1 MRKVFA
7 AMAVALVSLTRISAQ
22 EDPHAGHDH
31 AAMMAAEAENEG
43 WSTHVHGYA
52 FLTTNYQSGPSG
64 DRDFEST
71 NHLMVEAGHALW
83 GGRVSLLGTFSLEP
97 VTVPPE
103 GSPLLF
109 QRGETYHGVLL
120 VDRQHP
126 HDLFLQLAVAW
137 DRKLSQAIAFRAY
150 LAPEGE
156 PPVGPAAYTHRL
168 SASAIPTAPLS
179 HHNIDSTHLS
189 ANVVGA
195 GFTFGMVE
203 VEAGIFHGGEPD
215 ENRFDLDFGP
225 IDSYAGRVTVRPVA
239 GLSLQVSAARREQ
252 PEAIEEGDQTRQTI
266 SGTYEHPLT
275 GGVVAATLAYGRNLL
290 PGDQVERG
298 ALLEALWKFHEH
310 HTVTARIES
319 VDRDVY
325 ELINKTA
332 RPDAV
337 APEPTRIDAF
347 TFGYVHDLP
356 WPAEIDTAVG
366 IAATLYRFDSI
377 LDPTYGDRPYSGQ
390 LFLRLTFGSHGAAG
404 AHHHHGG

>member
-1 MRKVFA
+1 MRRLITPI
-7 AMAVALVSLTRISAQ
+7 AVALAALSPVAAQ
-22 EDPHAGHDH
+22 SDPHTGHDH
-31 AAMMAAEAENEG
+31 AAMMAAEAENKG

-52 FLTTNYQSGPSG
+52 FLTANYQSGPSG

-71 NHLMVEAGHALW
+71 NHLMVDVGHAVW

-137 DRKLSQAIAFRAY
+137 DRKLSQAISFRAY
-150 LAPEGE
+150 VAPEGE
-156 PPVGPAAYTHRL
+156 PPVGPPAYTHRL

-179 HHNIDSTHLS
+179 HHNLDSTHLS
-189 ANVVGA
+189 ANVVSA
-195 GFTFGMVE
+195 GFTFGWVS
-203 VEAGIFHGGEPD
+203 VEAGAFHGREPD

-225 IDSYAGRVTVRPVA
+225 IDSYAGRVTVRPIK

-252 PEAIEEGDQTRQTI
+252 PEAIEEGNQTRQTI

-275 GGVVAATLAYGRNLL
+275 GGVVATTLAFGRNLL
-290 PGDQVERG
+290 PDDLVERG
-298 ALLEALWKFHEH
+298 ALLEALWKFQEH
-310 HTVTARIES
+310 HTVTARFES

-332 RPDAV
+332 RPDTV
-337 APEPTRIDAF
+337 PPQSTRVDSF
-347 TFGYVHDLP
+347 TVGYVHDLP
-356 WPAEIDTAVG
+356 WPAEIDTAAG

-377 LDPTYGDRPYSGQ
+377 LDPTYGDTPYSGQ
-390 LFLRLTFGSHGAAG
+390 LFLRLTFGHHGAAS
-404 AHHHHGG
+404 AHHSV